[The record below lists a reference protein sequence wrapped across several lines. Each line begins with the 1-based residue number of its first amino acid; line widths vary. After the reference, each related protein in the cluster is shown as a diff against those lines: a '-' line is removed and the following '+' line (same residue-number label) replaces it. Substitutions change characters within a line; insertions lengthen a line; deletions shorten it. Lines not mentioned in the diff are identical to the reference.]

1 MQHDHNLKSW
11 NLKRR
16 EKEDNNFFSEDG
28 QEEGGGRIGNFEIG
42 FVFKAQCVN
51 FWIARAVMRC
61 VSTRTPPQAFTRT
74 CDDGISQDL
83 VVYRRRRFVRCPPD
97 RAFLIQIL
105 SHFRSY
111 LETTR
116 SKSDCHFSP
125 RFRLEK
131 RVAAYNFRMLGS
143 DFLEIWRVC

>member
-1 MQHDHNLKSW
+1 MG
-11 NLKRR
+11 KR
-16 EKEDNNFFSEDG
+16 K
-28 QEEGGGRIGNFEIG
+28 GGRIGNFEIG

-97 RAFLIQIL
+97 RAFLIQTL
-105 SHFRSY
+105 SHFHSY

-131 RVAAYNFRMLGS
+131 RVAADNFRIRLDPIFWKFDEYVKRGFCYLKKRIS
-143 DFLEIWRVC
+143 I

>member
-1 MQHDHNLKSW
+1 M
-11 NLKRR
+11 
-16 EKEDNNFFSEDG
+16 
-28 QEEGGGRIGNFEIG
+28 
-42 FVFKAQCVN
+42 FKAQCVN

-97 RAFLIQIL
+97 RAFLIQTL
-105 SHFRSY
+105 SHFHSY

-131 RVAAYNFRMLGS
+131 RVAADNFRMLGS
-143 DFLEIWRVC
+143 DFFGNLTSMLKEDFVTLKKGFRFDPQIVVYSEL